1 MTAARQSTPFWHV
14 SEWEFREAVERTR
27 AAHKLPHGQRAAAK
41 RSIASDYG
49 VCART
54 LERWLGYEVS
64 TVKVAG
70 FVALF
75 VTSGRQ
81 PSQVTPWERAS

>member
-1 MTAARQSTPFWHV
+1 MTYVRPHRTWWDV
-14 SEWEFREAVERTR
+14 SEWEFREAVKRTR
-27 AAHKLPHGQRAAAK
+27 AAHKLPHGERAAVK

-49 VCART
+49 VCVRT

-75 VTSGRQ
+75 VISGRR